1 MKVGT
6 LLACSMAV
14 LALAACNKKNEAG
27 GTRAAP
33 EDKIIVTTANP
44 PPGGSWADVVNETS
58 ANGFVMGNPNAK
70 VKLVEIGSLFCPYCK
85 RFEDEGSPQLVEKY
99 VKPGNVSWEFRPY
112 VIHGP
117 IDVAANIVARCSGLK
132 TFFPL
137 TKALYKDQP
146 VLEAKIQTVPQ
157 DKLQEIQ
164 NLPTNQ
170 VFVTYANLLGLQD
183 WAAARGLP
191 QAKSNQCLS
200 DQKMIDRE
208 VQITSD
214 VNTQYPDFSGTPSF
228 VLNGKLLPKTGNWKE
243 LKPQLDAA
251 LK

>member
-1 MKVGT
+1 MKVRN
-6 LLACSMAV
+6 LLACSLAV
-14 LALAACNKKNEAG
+14 VALAACNKKKDDG
-27 GTRAAP
+27 VSAP
-33 EDKIIVTTANP
+33 VAEDKIIVTQATP
-44 PPGGSWADVVNETS
+44 PAGGTWADVVNMSS
-58 ANGFVMGNPNAK
+58 ADGFVMGNPNAK
-70 VKLVEIGSLFCPYCK
+70 VKLLEIGSLFCPYCK
-85 RFEDEGSPQLVEKY
+85 RFEDEGSPILVENY
-99 VKPGNVSWEFRPY
+99 VKTGKVSWEFRPY

-117 IDVAANIVARCSGLK
+117 IDVAANIVARCAGMK

-146 VLEAKIQTVPQ
+146 TLEAKIQAVPQ
-157 DKLQEIQ
+157 DKLAEIG

-170 VFVTYANLLGLQD
+170 VFVTYGNLLGLQD

-191 QAKSNQCLS
+191 QAKSNQCLA

-214 VNTQYPDFSGTPSF
+214 VNSQYPEFAGTPSF
-228 VLNGKLLPKTGNWKE
+228 VLNGKMLAKTGDWKT
-243 LKPQLDAA
+243 LQPQLDAA

>member
-1 MKVGT
+1 MKFGS

-14 LALAACNKKNEAG
+14 VALAACNKNKNEGG
-27 GTRAAP
+27 GTPAAN
-33 EDKIIVTTANP
+33 DTIQVTQATP
-44 PPGGSWADVVNETS
+44 PPGGTWADVVNMSS
-58 ANGFVMGNPNAK
+58 ADGFVMGNPNAK

-85 RFEDEGSPQLVEKY
+85 KFEDEGSPLLVEKY

-117 IDVAANIVARCSGLK
+117 IDLAANIVARCSGIK

-146 VLEAKIQTVPQ
+146 ILEAKIVAVPQ
-157 DKLQEIQ
+157 DKIAQLQ
-164 NLPTNQ
+164 NLPPNQ
-170 VFVTYANLLGLQD
+170 MFVTYANLLGLQD
-183 WAAARGLP
+183 WAAARGVP
-191 QAKSNQCLS
+191 QAKSNQCLA

-214 VNTQYPDFSGTPSF
+214 VNSQYPEFSGTPAF
-228 VLNGKLLPKTGNWKE
+228 VLNGKMLAKTGDWQTLE
-243 LKPQLDAA
+243 PQIKAA

>member
-1 MKVGT
+1 MKVGSF
-6 LLACSMAV
+6 LACSLAV
-14 LALAACNKKNEAG
+14 LALAACNKNKNEGAE
-27 GTRAAP
+27 TPAANDTI
-33 EDKIIVTTANP
+33 EVTQATP
-44 PPGGSWADVVNETS
+44 PPGGTWADVVNMSS
-58 ANGFVMGNPNAK
+58 AGGFVMGNPHAK
-70 VKLVEIGSLFCPYCK
+70 VKLLEIGSLFCPYCK
-85 RFEDEGSPQLVEKY
+85 KFEDEGSPLLVENY
-99 VKPGNVSWEFRPY
+99 VKPGKISWEFRPY

-117 IDVAANIVARCSGLK
+117 IDVAANIVARCSGMA

-146 VLEAKIQTVPQ
+146 ILEARIQATPQ
-157 DKLQEIQ
+157 DKLAQIQ

-228 VLNGKLLPKTGNWKE
+228 VLNGKLLPKTGDWQTLE
-243 LKPQLDAA
+243 PQLKEA

>member
-1 MKVGT
+1 MKVRN

-14 LALAACNKKNEAG
+14 VALAACNKKKDDG
-27 GTRAAP
+27 VSAP
-33 EDKIIVTTANP
+33 VAEDKIIVTQATP
-44 PPGGSWADVVNETS
+44 PAGGTWADVVNMSS
-58 ANGFVMGNPNAK
+58 ADGFVMGNPDAK
-70 VKLVEIGSLFCPYCK
+70 VKLLEIGSLFCPYCK
-85 RFEDEGSPQLVEKY
+85 RFEDEGSPILVENY
-99 VKPGNVSWEFRPY
+99 VKTGKVSWEFRPY

-117 IDVAANIVARCSGLK
+117 IDVAANIVARCAGMK

-146 VLEAKIQTVPQ
+146 TLEAKIQTVPQ
-157 DKLQEIQ
+157 DKLAEIG

-170 VFVTYANLLGLQD
+170 VFVTYGNLLGLQD

-191 QAKSNQCLS
+191 QAKSNQCLA

-214 VNTQYPDFSGTPSF
+214 VNSQYPEFAGTPSF
-228 VLNGKLLPKTGNWKE
+228 VLNGKMLAKTGDWKT
-243 LKPQLDAA
+243 LQPQLDAA